1 MQFKVRFESKDV
13 DSRLAEL
20 GLNASLLQ
28 EAVMQGMLARS
39 EATPNDPP
47 LFPGFATWSRTVRS
61 LREQLIPHPYGW
73 SRCDDGNY
81 SLVVNPDGK
90 IAIAV
95 ATGDENTGNVHIKPM
110 TKSPK
115 GTRTQCAIEI
125 NQYQGHLFDDM
136 PNLEIPEG
144 PNSDRVT
151 WILLQNY
158 HQAFKE
164 VRYELSLPNSY
175 SGKIDGWSER
185 IILGSLP
192 FDPTIVIPV
201 PVIPNLPDID
211 VPLIRRM

>member
-1 MQFKVRFESKDV
+1 MQPKVRFEATDV
-13 DSRLAEL
+13 GSRLAEL
-20 GLNASLLQ
+20 GLNAGVLQ

-47 LFPGFATWSRTVRS
+47 LFPGFSAWARTVRS

-73 SRCDDGNY
+73 SRSDEGSY

-95 ATGDENTGNVHIKPM
+95 ATGDENTGNVHITPL

-125 NQYQGHLFDDM
+125 NQYLLFDELPD
-136 PNLEIPEG
+136 LEIPEG
-144 PNSDRVT
+144 SNSDRVT
-151 WILLQNY
+151 WVLLQNY
-158 HQAFKE
+158 NQMLKE
-164 VRYELSLPNSY
+164 VRYELSRPNSY

-211 VPLIRRM
+211 VPLLRRM

>member
-1 MQFKVRFESKDV
+1 MQSKVRFKIQDV
-13 DSRLAEL
+13 SSRLADL
-20 GLNASLLQ
+20 GLNTNILQ
-28 EAVMQGMLARS
+28 EAVQQGMLARS

-47 LFPGFATWSRTVRS
+47 LYPGFATWARTVRS

-73 SRCDDGNY
+73 SRSDDGGY
-81 SLVVNPDGK
+81 SLVVHPDGK

-95 ATGDENTGNVHIKPM
+95 ATGDENTGDAHMTPL

-115 GTRTQCAIEI
+115 GARTQSAIEI
-125 NQYQGHLFDDM
+125 NQYLLFDDL

-144 PNSDRVT
+144 ANSDRVT
-151 WILLQNY
+151 WVLLQNY
-158 HQAFKE
+158 NQMLKE
-164 VRYELSLPNSY
+164 VRYELSRPNSY

-201 PVIPNLPDID
+201 PAIPNLPDID
-211 VPLIRRM
+211 VPLLRRM